1 MHLSTARNERSSGS
15 NPALHQT
22 NEYRLQFRGNA
33 RGVEKA
39 MEFSAPNIVQ
49 AMQYVIG
56 DPARRSVEI
65 WENGEFI
72 CTVSRDQISSV
83 AACGTKVDMELPRG

>member
-1 MHLSTARNERSSGS
+1 MHLSSARKERNS
-15 NPALHQT
+15 NPGPSSDQA

-33 RGVEKA
+33 SGVEKA
-39 MEFSAPNIVQ
+39 MEFSAPNIVR

-65 WENGEFI
+65 WENGDFI
-72 CTVSRDQISSV
+72 CTVSRDQISPLS
-83 AACGTKVDMELPRG
+83 ACGTKVEMELPRG